1 MLLDDD
7 VYKNLNTSKTDGVKN
22 IIENYKSDNF
32 FSLSLIGAWGSGKS
46 SFLWNLQQQITKDK
60 VIYLNVWKLENIQN
74 ILQEIEKE
82 FDNIIFECN
91 KTGWAIHHLKSIFI
105 RDYFSTLSKYFLEN
119 KININLSFSQTIQ
132 ESKNEYNMLLKES
145 LKDKK
150 IVFMLDEID
159 RLDSKDDIL
168 NIFKV
173 IRYLA
178 SFDKV
183 FTITAIDIEKVG
195 EKVGL
200 DYTHKIFN
208 SKYTIP
214 ITTKSEIH
222 DFLKVDISK
231 KLSRYSCG

>member
-1 MLLDDD
+1 MLYQHSLLLQAH
-7 VYKNLNTSKTDGVKN
+7 VY
-22 IIENYKSDNF
+22 
-32 FSLSLIGAWGSGKS
+32 
-46 SFLWNLQQQITKDK
+46 QI
-60 VIYLNVWKLENIQN
+60 Y
-74 ILQEIEKE
+74 
-82 FDNIIFECN
+82 
-91 KTGWAIHHLKSIFI
+91 H
-105 RDYFSTLSKYFLEN
+105 
-119 KININLSFSQTIQ
+119 
-132 ESKNEYNMLLKES
+132 EYNMLLKES

-214 ITTKSEIH
+214 ITTKSEIIPP
-222 DFLKVDISK
+222 KRCAI
-231 KLSRYSCG
+231 